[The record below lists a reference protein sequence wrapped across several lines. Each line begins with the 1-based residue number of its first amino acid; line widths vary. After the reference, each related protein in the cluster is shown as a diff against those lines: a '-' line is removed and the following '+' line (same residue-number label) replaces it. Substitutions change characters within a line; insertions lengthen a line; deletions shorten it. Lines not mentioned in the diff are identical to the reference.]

1 MRKYSLGVFF
11 DIFSKS
17 QSERLEN
24 LKFVN
29 SLRGVEHLEILSEHI
44 PGKEEFDFFFN
55 LRKKYRLIIHAAFL
69 DLTVLSPHQLIND
82 VSLDI
87 LEENYQ
93 FGIKIGVEVLTI
105 HVGQIP
111 KFWKEDQ
118 ARKNILSLVSKL
130 QRKGKIPV
138 CVENMP
144 VKRNIQIPY
153 PCSLE
158 HIEKVSKIAPL
169 TLDIGHLL
177 KSGIEP
183 YGVIER
189 YGKRICNIHLHDAT
203 KGKDHLQLGTGD
215 LDLNKLLF
223 VLDKINYDGFL
234 TLEVVGRKE
243 IRKSWDRL
251 LGTIDI

>member
-1 MRKYSLGVFF
+1 MKKYSLGVFF
-11 DIFSKS
+11 NIFSKS

-24 LKFVN
+24 LKFVS
-29 SLRGVEHLEILSEHI
+29 SLKGLEHLEILSEYI
-44 PGKEEFDFFFN
+44 PGEKETNFFFN

-82 VSLDI
+82 VSLNI

-93 FGIKIGVEVLTI
+93 FGIKIGAEVLTI

-158 HIEKVSKIAPL
+158 HIKAVSKIAPL
-169 TLDIGHLL
+169 TLDVGHLL
-177 KSGIEP
+177 KSEIEP
-183 YGVIER
+183 YNVIEK
-189 YGKRICNIHLHDAT
+189 YANRICNIHLHDGT
-203 KGKDHLQLGTGD
+203 KGQNHLQLGTGD
-215 LDLNKLLF
+215 LDLEKILS
-223 VLDKINYDGFL
+223 VLDKIDYDGFL

-251 LGTIDI
+251 LGTLDI